1 MLQKLLFTI
10 VFLSNFIVFSQNDGA
25 FVIYSSKGKKVSLE
39 KMLTDISQKEAIF
52 FGEQHD
58 NPIAHWIELQVL
70 KRLEAAYHTDLVVGF
85 EMYEHDQQELLT
97 QFLAKQLSEKQFKD
111 SVRQWNNYATD
122 YKPLLLFM
130 QEKQLKGVAT
140 NVPRKFANLL
150 FKKGYKA
157 LDTLSL
163 TDKSNMV
170 PLPFTIDSTLSQYAA
185 LKEMEEHMGGKH
197 MMAAQALKDA
207 TMAYFL
213 LESIS
218 TGKKVLHFNGAYH
231 TDFFQGILWYVQQV
245 APKIKTVTISTITQQ
260 STKKLEKEHL
270 NKASYIICVA
280 EDMTRTY

>member
-1 MLQKLLFTI
+1 
-10 VFLSNFIVFSQNDGA
+10 
-25 FVIYSSKGKKVSLE
+25 
-39 KMLTDISQKEAIF
+39 
-52 FGEQHD
+52 
-58 NPIAHWIELQVL
+58 
-70 KRLEAAYHTDLVVGF
+70 
-85 EMYEHDQQELLT
+85 MYEHDQQELLT

-170 PLPFTIDSTLSQYAA
+170 PLPFNIDSTLSQYAT

-213 LESIS
+213 IESIS

-231 TDFFQGILWYVQQV
+231 TDFFQGILWYIQQV
-245 APKIKTVTISTITQQ
+245 APKIQTVTISTVTQQ